1 MGDEYEVEV
10 EDVTPKG
17 EGIAKIK
24 GFPVFIGNA
33 KTNEH
38 LKIKIID
45 IGSGCADAEI
55 VPRK

>member
-1 MGDEYEVEV
+1 V

-33 KTNEH
+33 KAKER
-38 LKIKIID
+38 LKIKITD

-55 VPRK
+55 VPS

>member
-10 EDVTPKG
+10 EDMTPKG

-33 KTNEH
+33 KPNEH
-38 LKIKIID
+38 LKIKITNIS
-45 IGSGCADAEI
+45 SGCADAEI
-55 VPRK
+55 VPS